1 MVRDCWTRTRFDDQ
15 LNRTSAEGAIILA
28 PRGRDAAIAQSM
40 LNDGGIAAQAAADL
54 PALVSLLRGGAGFA
68 IITEEAMRGADLR
81 DLANFLTEQAEWS
94 DFPFIVLTERGGGLE
109 RNPGAVRLLETLG
122 NVTFLERPFH
132 PTTLLSLARS
142 ARRSRLRQYEA
153 RTRLKDIREGREGLA
168 VALEAGGLGA
178 WVLDVPTLTLH
189 AEDACKAH
197 FGRWPGD
204 PFGYTELLA
213 SVHHEDR
220 ARMRAAVQHSL
231 DTHDDYG
238 IEYRSVWP
246 DGSLHWVQ
254 INGRVKTDD
263 SGAVTRLVGVSH
275 EITERR
281 RIEMRRVAL
290 LTLGDGLRQ
299 MTDPADMSYLAS
311 EILGTT
317 LGVSR
322 AGYGIID
329 PLRETITIERDWNA
343 PGTDSL
349 AGTLQF
355 RDYGSYIED
364 LKRGQTVAIAD
375 ARLDPRTRE
384 NSAALEAI
392 HARAVLNMPIVEK
405 TGFVA
410 LLYLNHEA
418 ARQWPNDDLAF
429 VRDVADRTQAA
440 IERRNAEL
448 SLERLAES
456 LEHQVEER
464 TRERDRTWRNSQ
476 DLLAV
481 VGNDGQFLAVNPAW
495 STILGWQPDDLVGRD
510 HIDFSHPDDRDGSRA
525 AHQRARA
532 GMLRQYENRV
542 RHQDGSYRWVS
553 WVASAEG
560 DRIYASGRHIT
571 AEKEAEE
578 QLQAA
583 QEQLRQAQKME
594 AVGQLTGGLAHD
606 FNNLLT
612 AISGGL
618 ELMQIRLKQG
628 RSNEI
633 DKYLDAAQQASKRAA
648 ALTHRLLAF
657 SRRQTLDP
665 RTTDVNRLI
674 AGMDDLLRRS
684 VGPAVE
690 IEIVG
695 AGGLWT
701 TLVDPNQLENALLNL
716 CINARDAMP
725 DGGRITIETA
735 NKWLDARSAAE
746 RELPPGQYVSLCVTD
761 TGSGMTPETIE
772 RAFDPFFTTKPLGE
786 GTGLGL
792 SMIYGFVRQ
801 SGGQVRI
808 YSEMGHGTTMCL
820 YLPRAHGAEAGEEVS
835 ESTITVR
842 PTTSGET
849 VMIVDDEPAVRMLVT
864 DVLGE
869 LGYNAIE
876 ASNGP
881 EGLAILES
889 QIPIDLLITDV
900 GLPKG
905 MNGRQLADAA
915 RIKRP
920 DLKILFITGYAEN
933 AVVGNG
939 HLDPGM
945 HVMTKPFAMDNLAER
960 IRALISE

>member
-1 MVRDCWTRTRFDDQ
+1 MARDCWTPKRSDDH
-15 LNRTSAEGAIILA
+15 LNRSSAEGAIILA
-28 PRGRDAAIAQSM
+28 PRGRDAVIAQSM
-40 LNDGGIAAQAAADL
+40 LRDGGIAAEVAADL
-54 PALVSLLRGGAGFA
+54 PALVSSLRKGAGFA

-132 PTTLLSLARS
+132 PTTLLSIARS
-142 ARRSRLRQYEA
+142 ALRSRRRQYDA
-153 RTRLKDIREGREGLA
+153 RARLEDIRDGREGLA
-168 VALEAGGLGA
+168 LALAAGGLGA
-178 WVLDVPTLTLH
+178 WSLDLPTRALQTD
-189 AEDACKAH
+189 DACKAH
-197 FGRWPGD
+197 YGRSPTD
-204 PFGYTELLA
+204 SLGYSDLLD
-213 SVHHEDR
+213 SVHRDDR
-220 ARMRAAVQHSL
+220 ARLEESVRHSL
-231 DTHDDYG
+231 TTREDYEV
-238 IEYRSVWP
+238 EYRCVWP

-254 INGRVKTDD
+254 MNGRVEGD
-263 SGAVTRLVGVSH
+263 GAGVAVRLVGVSH

-281 RIEMRRVAL
+281 RVEIRQAAL

-299 MTDPADMSYLAS
+299 MNDPADMSYLAAR
-311 EILGTT
+311 ILGTT
-317 LGVSR
+317 LDVSR

-329 PLRETITIERDWNA
+329 PVRETITIDRDWNA
-343 PGTDSL
+343 PGTESL
-349 AGTLQF
+349 AGVLQF

-364 LKRGQTVAIAD
+364 LKRGELVAIAD
-375 ARLDPRTRE
+375 ARLDPRTQE
-384 NSAALEAI
+384 NPAALEAI
-392 HARAVLNMPIVEK
+392 HARAVLNMPIVDK
-405 TGFVA
+405 SDFVA
-410 LLYLNHEA
+410 LLYLNHA
-418 ARQWPNDDLAF
+418 GARAWPDDDLAF

-448 SLERLAES
+448 SLENLADS
-456 LEHQVEER
+456 LEQQVEER

-481 VGNDGQFLAVNPAW
+481 VSTEGRFLAVNPAW
-495 STILGWQPDDLVGRD
+495 STLLGWEPGEMVGRN
-510 HIDFSHPDDRDGSRA
+510 HVAFSHPDDQDASHA
-525 AHQRARA
+525 AQIRARTGA
-532 GMLRQYENRV
+532 LRQYENRV
-542 RHQDGSYRWVS
+542 RHKDGSYRWFS
-553 WVASAEG
+553 WVASPEG

-571 AEKEAEE
+571 AEKEAEQ
-578 QLQAA
+578 QLEAA
-583 QEQLRQAQKME
+583 QDQLRQAQKME

-618 ELMQIRLKQG
+618 ELMQIRMKQG

-665 RTTDVNRLI
+665 RTTDINRLI

-725 DGGRITIETA
+725 AGGRITIETA

-746 RELPPGQYVSLCVTD
+746 RELPPGQYISLCVTD

-808 YSEMGHGTTMCL
+808 YSEMGQGTTMCL
-820 YLPRAHGAEAGEEVS
+820 YLPRAHGAEAGEEVPKTMMETQGTS
-835 ESTITVR
+835 
-842 PTTSGET
+842 SGET
-849 VMIVDDEPAVRMLVT
+849 VMVVDDEPAVRMLVT

-889 QIPIDLLITDV
+889 LMQVDLLITDV

-915 RIKRP
+915 RITRP
-920 DLKILFITGYAEN
+920 DLKVLFITGYAEN

-939 HLDPGM
+939 QLDRGM
-945 HVMTKPFAMDNLAER
+945 HVMTKPFAMDDLADR
-960 IRALISE
+960 IRTLIAD